1 MMIIAI
7 IALITGILIHIGL
20 HRRIQA
26 KGGGIVRV
34 YRTTLMTL
42 VLVILVAAVAGAS
55 IPEIVLLVAYCL
67 GLSHFAVAALAGRFW
82 GKVGNGT
89 LGVLYLF
96 LGGYLYS
103 MGQLPYGDAPFRQI
117 SNNQPI
123 PFVRDAFPQE
133 WITGLP
139 LGPKPEQV
147 SETLTIPAAIQK
159 MRSSN
164 PEGLDPTMV
173 QWSDLESVLELDSHV
188 RQSLQAL
195 KQHQER
201 ELSEMLSGLNESSVH
216 GTEMRRN
223 AISRENVED
232 LLRDGA
238 ISKARYQTFL
248 ETWSLADRDEKAFR
262 ARQSQ
267 ERFQR
272 LLELLE
278 DKDVTESHRVELIRF
293 MIQRFRQDVRLIQPL
308 IRLYDSLD
316 SDYPRQRR
324 LNQEVLA
331 LYLQRRE
338 ALLEG
343 FGAIG
348 NPCLQPLI
356 DYRRKTISDIHY
368 SQAALDQFLNVR
380 FGIHVRPL
388 YEVAEPVAIRNFI
401 NRDKYPHL
409 GKLSGAA
416 YDQDY
421 LRRNLIRIAAE
432 NQLPGVNDA
441 PMAQGA
447 ESIAQIRDLLTSG
460 RREAVDHLVV
470 HPDPA
475 VRSTLAWVLAEKK
488 DPATVPWVFELMADV
503 HPEVRRMAAIASGN
517 FRLHDSQSARDP
529 KFREIVR
536 MLVNF
541 RTNSDA
547 YSRAFALSS
556 LVNVVDRQK
565 ALYVIDLVLNDG
577 TSGHSLLGES
587 APSWTDESEREAV
600 HGLIAILSSTP
611 DEVYVKTH
619 ALKVLMAM
627 DSPDSLGIL
636 MHYLRKIYQDT
647 GARPSMLRYIV
658 PHMTLP
664 QEAEN
669 TEDVIID
676 FARRYRD
683 DPDPLQQPLKVLRAN
698 LSDFY
703 NHYQSAP
710 FFQALSFLEAFDPDE
725 YREYLNETREHL
737 LLMRVIEYARATWG
751 FWLVLWPFSVLI
763 LLGLQYGLGL
773 FVSIGGGAHRPTPN
787 RHANPAADIRNRHQA
802 PAAAIVP
809 VKINRTHG

>member
-1 MMIIAI
+1 MTILGI
-7 IALITGILIHIGL
+7 IALIGGILIHIGL

-34 YRTTLMTL
+34 YRATLMTL
-42 VLVILVAAVAGAS
+42 VLVILSTTVAGAA
-55 IPEIVLLVAYCL
+55 IPAAILLVAYCF
-67 GLSHFAVAALAGRFW
+67 GLSYLVVAALAGRFW
-82 GKVGNGT
+82 GKVGNGS

-103 MGQLPYGDAPFRQI
+103 IGQIPYGDVPFRQI
-117 SNNQPI
+117 SNNQPL
-123 PFVRDAFPQE
+123 PFERDAFPEE

-139 LGPKPEQV
+139 IGSRPDRA
-147 SETLTIPAAIQK
+147 SETLTLPDVLQK
-159 MRSSN
+159 KRTVHS
-164 PEGLDPTMV
+164 EALDPTTV
-173 QWSDLESVLELDSHV
+173 QWGDLETLLELDSHV
-188 RQSLQAL
+188 RQSLLAL
-195 KQHQER
+195 RQHQER
-201 ELSEMLSGLNESSVH
+201 ELSEMLSGLNETSVH

-223 AISRENVED
+223 AISRENVEG

-238 ISKARYQTFL
+238 ISRARYQTFL
-248 ETWSLADRDEKAFR
+248 ETWSLADHDEKAFR

-267 ERFQR
+267 ERFQK
-272 LLELLE
+272 LLELME
-278 DKDVTESHRVELIRF
+278 DKEVTESHRVELIRF
-293 MIQRFRQDVRLIQPL
+293 MIRRFRQDVRLIQPL
-308 IRLYDSLD
+308 IRLYDALD
-316 SDYPRQRR
+316 ADYPRQRR

-348 NPCLQPLI
+348 VPCVQPLV

-368 SQAALDQFLNVR
+368 SQAALDQFLSVR

-388 YEVAEPVAIRNFI
+388 YEVAEPVAVRNFI
-401 NRDKYPHL
+401 NREKYPPIQ
-409 GKLSGAA
+409 KLSGAA

-432 NQLPGVNDA
+432 NQLPGLDDA
-441 PMAQGA
+441 PMAQSSEGI
-447 ESIAQIRDLLTSG
+447 EKIRDQLAAG
-460 RREAVDHLVV
+460 KREAVDHLVV

-475 VRSTLAWVLAEKK
+475 VRAALAWVLAEKK
-488 DPATVPWVFELMADV
+488 DPATVPWVFELMEDV
-503 HPEVRRMAAIASGN
+503 HPEVRRMAAVASGN

-547 YSRAFALSS
+547 YARAFALSS

-587 APSWTDESEREAV
+587 APSWSDESEREAV

-627 DSPDSLGIL
+627 DSPDSLGVL

-647 GARPSMLRYIV
+647 GTRPSMLRYIV

-676 FARRYRD
+676 FARRYRAN
-683 DPDPLQQPLKVLRAN
+683 PDPLQQPLKVLRAN

-710 FFQALSFLEAFDPDE
+710 FFQALNFLEAFDPDE
-725 YREYLNETREHL
+725 YREYLQETREHL
-737 LLMRVIEYARATWG
+737 LLMRVIEYARSTWG
-751 FWLVLWPFSVLI
+751 FWLVLWPFALLF

-773 FVSIGGGAHRPTPN
+773 FVSIGGAGPRPTPN
-787 RHANPAADIRNRHQA
+787 RHANPAADIRNRHHA

>member
-1 MMIIAI
+1 
-7 IALITGILIHIGL
+7 
-20 HRRIQA
+20 
-26 KGGGIVRV
+26 
-34 YRTTLMTL
+34 
-42 VLVILVAAVAGAS
+42 
-55 IPEIVLLVAYCL
+55 
-67 GLSHFAVAALAGRFW
+67 
-82 GKVGNGT
+82 
-89 LGVLYLF
+89 
-96 LGGYLYS
+96 
-103 MGQLPYGDAPFRQI
+103 
-117 SNNQPI
+117 
-123 PFVRDAFPQE
+123 
-133 WITGLP
+133 
-139 LGPKPEQV
+139 
-147 SETLTIPAAIQK
+147 
-159 MRSSN
+159 
-164 PEGLDPTMV
+164 
-173 QWSDLESVLELDSHV
+173 
-188 RQSLQAL
+188 
-195 KQHQER
+195 
-201 ELSEMLSGLNESSVH
+201 
-216 GTEMRRN
+216 
-223 AISRENVED
+223 
-232 LLRDGA
+232 
-238 ISKARYQTFL
+238 
-248 ETWSLADRDEKAFR
+248 
-262 ARQSQ
+262 
-267 ERFQR
+267 
-272 LLELLE
+272 
-278 DKDVTESHRVELIRF
+278 
-293 MIQRFRQDVRLIQPL
+293 
-308 IRLYDSLD
+308 
-316 SDYPRQRR
+316 
-324 LNQEVLA
+324 
-331 LYLQRRE
+331 
-338 ALLEG
+338 
-343 FGAIG
+343 
-348 NPCLQPLI
+348 
-356 DYRRKTISDIHY
+356 
-368 SQAALDQFLNVR
+368 
-380 FGIHVRPL
+380 
-388 YEVAEPVAIRNFI
+388 
-401 NRDKYPHL
+401 
-409 GKLSGAA
+409 
-416 YDQDY
+416 
-421 LRRNLIRIAAE
+421 
-432 NQLPGVNDA
+432 
-441 PMAQGA
+441 
-447 ESIAQIRDLLTSG
+447 
-460 RREAVDHLVV
+460 
-470 HPDPA
+470 
-475 VRSTLAWVLAEKK
+475 
-488 DPATVPWVFELMADV
+488 
-503 HPEVRRMAAIASGN
+503 MAAIASGN

-725 YREYLNETREHL
+725 YREYLNETKEHL
-737 LLMRVIEYARATWG
+737 LLMRVIEYARSTWG

>member
-1 MMIIAI
+1 MTIIAI
-7 IALITGILIHIGL
+7 IALLAGILIHIGL
-20 HRRIQA
+20 HRKIQA
-26 KGGGIVRV
+26 KGGGIVRI

-42 VLVILVAAVAGAS
+42 VLVVLMTAVAGAS
-55 IPEIVLLVAYCL
+55 IPSAILLLAYCF
-67 GLSHFAVAALAGRFW
+67 GLSYLVVAALAGRFW
-82 GKVGNGT
+82 GKVGNGS
-89 LGVLYLF
+89 LGILYLF
-96 LGGYLYS
+96 LGGYLYT
-103 MGQLPYGDAPFRQI
+103 MGQLPYGDVPFRKI
-117 SNNQPI
+117 SNNQPL
-123 PFVRDAFPQE
+123 PFDREAFPEE

-139 LGPKPEQV
+139 LLARPEQV
-147 SETLTIPAAIQK
+147 SETLTVPPAIQK
-159 MRSSN
+159 IRTMN
-164 PEGLDPTMV
+164 PEGLDPTTL
-173 QWSDLESVLELDSHV
+173 QWRDLADVLELDSHV
-188 RQSLQAL
+188 RQSLEAL
-195 KQHQER
+195 KQHQEQ
-201 ELSEMLSGLNESSVH
+201 ELSDMLSGLNESSVH
-216 GTEMRRN
+216 GTEMRRD
-223 AISRENVED
+223 AISRENVEG

-248 ETWSLADRDEKAFR
+248 ETWSLADRDEQAFR

-267 ERFQR
+267 ERFQH

-293 MIQRFRQDVRLIQPL
+293 MIRRFRQDVRLVQPL

-316 SDYPRQRR
+316 TDYPRQRR

-348 NPCLQPLI
+348 FPAVQPLV

-388 YEVAEPVAIRNFI
+388 YEIAEPVAIRNFI
-401 NRDKYPHL
+401 NRDKYPPI

-432 NQLPGVNDA
+432 NYLPGINDA
-441 PMAQGA
+441 PMTQGA
-447 ESIAQIRDLLTSG
+447 ESIDQIRGLLSSG
-460 RREAVDHLVV
+460 QRQAVDHLVV

-475 VRSTLAWVLAEKK
+475 VRATLAWVLAEKK
-488 DPATVPWVFELMADV
+488 DPMTVPWVFELMADV

-547 YSRAFALSS
+547 YSRAYALSS

-577 TSGHSLLGES
+577 SSGHSLLGQS
-587 APSWTDESEREAV
+587 APSWSDESEREAV
-600 HGLIAILSSTP
+600 QGLIAILSSTP
-611 DEVYVKTH
+611 DETYVKTH

-636 MHYLRKIYQDT
+636 MHYLRKIYHDKGT
-647 GARPSMLRYIV
+647 RPSMLRYIV

-676 FARRYRD
+676 FAKRYHQN
-683 DPDPLQQPLKVLRAN
+683 PAPLQQPLRVLRAN
-698 LSDFY
+698 LSDYY

-725 YREYLNETREHL
+725 YREYLKETREHL
-737 LLMRVIEYARATWG
+737 LLMRIIEYARSTWG
-751 FWLVLWPFSVLI
+751 FWLVLWPISILI

-773 FVSIGGGAHRPTPN
+773 FASIGGVGHRQPPN

-809 VKINRTHG
+809 VKINRTQG